1 MTARHPSVCPCDG
14 SLPDVPDCWVLPVLI
29 RLEAAADRRLIGP
42 VALAG
47 GERRSAVFAAL
58 AALESDRGLP
68 PGLAGL
74 SPKDLVEWLLSAPPA
89 AIVTAVHG
97 DVPELS
103 AAVARIGDDPLEDPE
118 DYVRLAGLLSGQE
131 PRARRQA
138 QCLLQAERISSQLL
152 RILDRLRETYLR
164 PGVVSAIR
172 TPEIADRIEQITD
185 LLLQSCS
192 RLTEED
198 LAQSL
203 EAGALFN
210 VHDWASRTLLW
221 HGDALCDL
229 PDDEDFGFL
238 RSAQAFG
245 ACAEQYGGEFSSASA
260 GKIMNASLGVAAFA
274 EWKHAP
280 VLVELMRMSDGS
292 DAFWVCQDLRGPDGA
307 PVSDRL
313 TRDIRISLRRRGIRS
328 LAVTHRPG
336 LGFDLVERL
345 AHVEPVSLLR
355 VCEAA

>member
-1 MTARHPSVCPCDG
+1 M
-14 SLPDVPDCWVLPVLI
+14 LPVLI
-29 RLEAAADRRLIGP
+29 RVEAAADRRLIGP
-42 VALAG
+42 LAVATCEHRA
-47 GERRSAVFAAL
+47 AIFAAL

-68 PGLAGL
+68 PVLAAL
-74 SPKDLVEWLLSAPPA
+74 SPESFVEWLLSAPPSE
-89 AIVTAVHG
+89 IVTAIHG
-97 DVPELS
+97 DVPELP
-103 AAVARIGDDPLEDPE
+103 AAVARIGCDPLEDPG
-118 DYVRLAGLLSGQE
+118 DYARLAGLLSGQDS
-131 PRARRQA
+131 RACLQA
-138 QCLLQAERISSQLL
+138 QCLLQAAQISSRLL

-185 LLLQSCS
+185 FLLQSCS
-192 RLTEED
+192 QLTEQD

-210 VHDWASRTLLW
+210 VHDWTSRMLLW
-221 HGDALCDL
+221 HGDVLCDL
-229 PDDEDFGFL
+229 PDDGDFSFL
-238 RSAQAFG
+238 RSARAFG
-245 ACAEQYGGEFSSASA
+245 TCAECYGPDLASPSS
-260 GKIMNASLGVAAFA
+260 GKIMNAALGVAAFA

-280 VLVELMRMSDGS
+280 VLVELVRMSDGI
-292 DAFWVCQDLRGPDGA
+292 DAFWICQDLRGPDGA

-313 TRDIRISLRRRGIRS
+313 TRDIRTFLSRRGIRS

-345 AHVEPVSLLR
+345 AHVEPVTLLR